1 MSHRTGVFL
10 VVGVLVLLALSCAK
24 LPEQTT
30 PPQKSVEAVKLPDE
44 NTIPSDWG
52 NLVSVSSPE
61 YSQPWMQLW
70 FQDEKGT
77 IRMVPYSIETNQFN
91 LNSRMIPRK

>member
-10 VVGVLVLLALSCAK
+10 VAGVLVLLSLSCTR

-30 PPQKSVEAVKLPDE
+30 LPQGSMVQLPDV

-61 YSQPWMQLW
+61 YSQPWIQLW

-77 IRMVPYSIETNQFN
+77 LRMLTYN
-91 LNSRMIPRK
+91 LGTQQISRDCRMIPRN